1 MALVTDD
8 HLYRALVFIFDA
20 QKRAIQGVGFLT
32 HRSGLIVTCSH
43 VLFSSISQV
52 KDRRDKPP
60 VADMFFQFYQD
71 RYELGDKAPVRRA
84 DILGDWLP
92 YTKGD
97 VIIGQYKGVYPKG
110 VTSLPLGKPDM
121 IGSVTQTNYFRTV
134 GFSNWGGFE
143 TVVAEGTIL
152 SSQNRTKNG
161 FDVILLDDK
170 SRTIVKGFSGAPVLN
185 INSGHV
191 IGMISW
197 IIKPTL
203 VERKQESLV
212 AAIRSDLIRSILP
225 VDYPLKAAIEGLAPK
240 TKFIAGYTK
249 IDADSIFGRN
259 NEASQ
264 LMTLCQVSDSMICVR
279 GEGGLGK
286 TTFLQLFATSLGF
299 EKRYD
304 NVVWIDFQLDIPTSF
319 ISNQSLLNSLGLSEL
334 RTKASRGQ
342 ISVETAFEKIIYAMC
357 RLGGKN
363 ILIIDGVDRS
373 LLKFRPQ
380 LSLDQNWS
388 VVVSSRN
395 KLPGFKDFPLST
407 LEGLDAVSTFS
418 FYANEDLEKQREAVI
433 ALTDTL
439 FGNPLA
445 IEIWAKV
452 YKNNR
457 NLTITGLQ
465 EVLNQKGLSG
475 FSGQSVETL
484 YDKVEI
490 DTYIRD
496 CLVAAFEVTGLSK
509 QELSMLASF
518 CLLPPRRT
526 PYHTLEKFF
535 GSESDSSIGGFNDLL
550 TNLILK
556 GWIKEYEEELVEER
570 RLRNKFLC
578 HPLIQDA
585 IINIMQANDFP
596 TLSVVKT
603 LSEEFLNYP
612 GRAIDTLQYE
622 GFPEH
627 IHGRFSLQDLQLDF
641 FVMISRYVHF
651 FNYIGKKKEASEWA
665 QRWFNA
671 NIPLPEGTD
680 TNNVIKYAK
689 ICINIHSTISNDMQA
704 IAILQNAIEVLCQ
717 VPLQLRSEGFYIEL
731 LKAYYDLTNK
741 FIELKQYAEAQ
752 SVLDESSKVEIGQS
766 EAFRTEYLFLLITK
780 RLLAIKTRDFKTAD
794 YLTDQIWS
802 QQAYQSTRLFYPT
815 EEVDFILQDAEIKF
829 EVNRLGEIP
838 SIVSKAL
845 NISQS
850 YDPFLFMEAS
860 RRSAKLL
867 ARLGHLSEAT
877 KILGESIKKGEAST
891 KGRPPYVLISSY
903 LEVAYVYSCMKESA
917 LTAEYLSKYEH
928 YENTMKVGRSTEEV
942 IRRLLQKAEVL
953 RFCARY
959 RDAEHVVDRCFNY
972 LSDLSDAERPLFELK
987 SVNSEALNMLGSHK
1001 QERQIFD
1008 STEILSKLERAHNL
1022 YTNSDPALQG
1032 FIEAPILDTFGQLYA
1047 YKGDKKTALEY
1058 YERSLKI
1065 YKELFSVVNP
1075 HHYEIINVERNM
1087 LNQLGPNQ

>member
-8 HLYRALVFIFDA
+8 HLYCALVYIFDA

-43 VLFSSISQV
+43 VLFSAISKV
-52 KDRRDKPP
+52 KDRSDKPP

-97 VIIGQYKGVYPKG
+97 VIIGQYKGTYPKG
-110 VTSLPLGKPDM
+110 VTPLPLGKPDM
-121 IGSVTQTNYFRTV
+121 IGSVTQTNHFRTV

-143 TVVAEGTIL
+143 AVVAEGTIL
-152 SSQNRTKNG
+152 SSKNRTKNG

-170 SRTIVKGFSGAPVLN
+170 SRTIVQGFSGAPVLN

-225 VDYPLKAAIEGLAPK
+225 VGYSLKAAIESLVPK

-264 LMTLCQVSDSMICVR
+264 LITLCQGSDSMICVR

-286 TTFLQLFATSLGF
+286 TTFLQLFTTSLGP

-334 RTKASRGQ
+334 RTKASKGQ
-342 ISVETAFEKIIYAMC
+342 ISVETAFEQTIQAMR
-357 RLGGKN
+357 RLGGNN

-433 ALTDTL
+433 SLTDTL

-445 IEIWAKV
+445 VEIWAKV

-465 EVLNQKGLSG
+465 EILNQKGLSG

-585 IINIMQANDFP
+585 IINIMQAKDFP
-596 TLSVVKT
+596 TLSVVQK
-603 LSEEFLNYP
+603 LSKEFLNYP

-627 IHGRFSLQDLQLDF
+627 IHGRFSLKDLQLDF

-651 FNYIGKKKEASEWA
+651 FNYIGKKKEASKWS

-689 ICINIHSTISNDMQA
+689 ICINIHGAISNDMQA
-704 IAILQNAIEVLCQ
+704 IAILHNAIEVLNQ
-717 VPLQLRSEGFYIEL
+717 VPIQLRSEGSCIEL
-731 LKAYYDLTNK
+731 LKAYYGLSNK
-741 FIELKQYAEAQ
+741 LIELKRYAEAQ
-752 SVLDESSKVEIGQS
+752 SVLDESSNVEIGQS
-766 EAFRTEYLFLLITK
+766 EAFRKQYLFLLITR
-780 RLLAIKTRDFKTAD
+780 RLLAIRTRDFQSAD
-794 YLTDQIWS
+794 YLTDQIRS
-802 QQAYQSTRLFYPT
+802 QQAYLSDQLFYST

-829 EVNRLGEIP
+829 ELKRLHEIKP
-838 SIVSKAL
+838 IVRKAL
-845 NISQS
+845 SISKS
-850 YDPFLFMEAS
+850 YDPFLFLKAS
-860 RRSAKLL
+860 RRSAKLI
-867 ARLGHLSEAT
+867 ARLGHLSEAA
-877 KILGESIKKGEAST
+877 KILEESIQKGETIT
-891 KGRPPYVLISSY
+891 KGKPNYALLSNY
-903 LEVAYVYSCMKESA
+903 LELAYVYACLKESA
-917 LTAEYLSKYEH
+917 LAANYLSKYEQ
-928 YENTMKVGRSTEEV
+928 YESTVKTGRSKEELL
-942 IRRLLQKAEVL
+942 RRLLQKAEVS
-953 RFCARY
+953 RFCGRY
-959 RDAEHVVDRCFNY
+959 EQAEQDVSQCFGY
-972 LSDLSDAERPLFELK
+972 LDNLIGTDRPLFELK
-987 SVNSEALNMLGSHK
+987 TINSEALNLLETHKLG
-1001 QERQIFD
+1001 RPYPGF
-1008 STEILSKLERAHNL
+1008 TEIIAKLKSAHQRFID
-1022 YTNSDPALQG
+1022 SGPALQG
-1032 FIEAPILDTFGQLYA
+1032 FATAQIMDTLGQLYVS
-1047 YKGDKKTALEY
+1047 KGDKKVALEY
-1058 YERSLKI
+1058 FKGALKL
-1065 YKELFSVVNP
+1065 YRESFSAINP
-1075 HHYEIINVERNM
+1075 HHYEIANVERNM
-1087 LNQLGPNQ
+1087 LELLGKGL